1 MVVRKTG
8 LIIGASKDAIHTIQ
22 MAGKYGIKVVAI
34 DGNPEAEGFLHA
46 DEHIVVDISDR
57 DKVYA
62 AVEKIRP
69 DFVLPVPIGRYLTM
83 TGYINKVFHL
93 PGIQYEQTEL
103 SVDKYLFHQKLNDN
117 GLRNIKECLI
127 NRQTDITSI
136 DMVYP
141 AILKPRFG
149 SGSRDI
155 FYLENKQEFEK
166 IYSEVNSDD
175 EDFVLEQAVNGIE
188 YGIDGAVID
197 GNLYIILIRKK
208 INTQLPARQAISY
221 LTVPLT
227 EKTKQLTQAV
237 YEHIKRVTDVL
248 EYNNCLL
255 HADIIVKNDRVFV
268 IEISPR
274 PSGHNLHNLFVPLAT
289 GIDMAEEYIKF
300 LLGKKFSFDPQYT
313 KCLQIR
319 FFDFQNV
326 IVKEIPSEDMLKKSE
341 QCNLICWQCNIRQ
354 NEKMNP
360 VINGKSI
367 MGRGLFVIEGED
379 EDDLIRQSSWVLSQ
393 FKLEKE

>member
-1 MVVRKTG
+1 MAEQKTG

-22 MAGKYGIKVVAI
+22 MAGKYGIEVVAI
-34 DGNPEAEGFLHA
+34 DGNPEAEGFSYA

-69 DFVLPVPIGRYLTM
+69 DFVLPVPIGRYLIM
-83 TGYINKVFHL
+83 TGYINNTFHL

-127 NRQTDITSI
+127 NRQSDITSI
-136 DMVYP
+136 DMIYP

-166 IYSEVNSDD
+166 IYNEVKTND

-197 GNLYIILIRKK
+197 GKLYIILIRKK
-208 INTQLPARQAISY
+208 INTQLPERQAISY

-227 EKTKQLTQAV
+227 GKTEHLTQVV
-237 YEHIKRVTDVL
+237 YENIKCVTDVL

-255 HADIIVKNDRVFV
+255 HADIIVKNERVFV

-289 GIDMAEEYIKF
+289 GIDIAEEYIKF
-300 LLGKKFSFDPQYT
+300 LLGLKFSFKPQYT

-326 IVKEIPSEDMLKKSE
+326 IVKEIPGEDMLKKNK
-341 QCNLICWQCNIRQ
+341 QCNLIYWQCNIRQ
-354 NEKMNP
+354 NEKMSL
-360 VINGKSI
+360 VTNGKSI

-379 EDDLIRQSSWVLSQ
+379 EDDLIRQSSWILSQ
-393 FKLEKE
+393 FKLEEE